1 MKVLQLTSVALLTA
15 SASLGFALPL
25 QTDGGDPAATDSAPQ
40 ADEQGIADGPAVT
53 FQDAALAAQAQVQA
67 ATDELNAIKEQMA
80 LEQIPLSKQVNELQ
94 SQLTELRADYQ
105 RTVSLLA
112 SRNLDVGKLED
123 EIQARKDEANFLVN
137 RLAEYRRNF
146 ESRIHITELERYA
159 DQIGEAKLADGN
171 ANLSPAELFASQGLI
186 VETSLSRIEEAFGG
200 TVFEGTA
207 IATDGFQK
215 DGRVV
220 LNGPVAIFR
229 SNDGGHVGMA
239 ERRLGGS
246 LEPNVIPFGNPMDAD
261 AAAGLVSNGG
271 GMLPLDATLGNA
283 FKVEGTKETFI
294 EHVKKGGTV
303 MIPIFAMAGTAL
315 LVALF
320 KWLSMLFIR
329 KPSKK
334 RMAALLTAVEKGDD
348 DGARD
353 AVSRLGGPVGRML
366 KVGVEHLDEPR
377 DLIEESM
384 YETVL
389 TSRLRLNSFLPFIA
403 ICAAS
408 APLMGLLG
416 TVTGI
421 INTFKMITVFGSG
434 DVKSLS
440 GGISEALITT
450 KFGLIVAIPSLLLH
464 AFLSRKAKG
473 VVDSMEKAG
482 VAFANSVERRQVRAG
497 GERLVMP
504 EGGFHI
510 GGDASL
516 DDDAVRAKVAQV
528 LGEMIAPQVR
538 QRTPGSE
545 TGRTS

>member
-1 MKVLQLTSVALLTA
+1 MKVLQLTGVALLTA
-15 SASLGFALPL
+15 SASLGFAQPV
-25 QTDGGDPAATDSAPQ
+25 QTDGGIQSVVDPAPKAAAAFAKES
-40 ADEQGIADGPAVT
+40 PAVT

-80 LEQIPLSKQVNELQ
+80 LEQIPLSKQVNALQ

-123 EIQARKDEANFLVN
+123 EIKARKDEANFLVN

-159 DQIGEAKLADGN
+159 AEIAEAKLADGN

-186 VETSLSRIEEAFGG
+186 VETSLARIEEAFGG

-334 RMAALLTAVEKGDD
+334 RLAALLTAVENGDD

-389 TSRLRLNSFLPFIA
+389 ASRLRLNSFLPFIA

-504 EGGFHI
+504 EGGFQI
-510 GGDASL
+510 GGSASL

-538 QRTPGSE
+538 PRTTGPE
-545 TGRTS
+545 TGRPS

>member
-1 MKVLQLTSVALLTA
+1 MKVLHHTSAVFLFAGATFAFAQPVQEGAGAAAPEVAEEA
-15 SASLGFALPL
+15 
-25 QTDGGDPAATDSAPQ
+25 
-40 ADEQGIADGPAVT
+40 PAVT
-53 FQDAALAAQAQVQA
+53 FQEAALAAQAQVQQ

-80 LEQIPLSKQVNELQ
+80 IEQIPLSKQVNQLQ
-94 SQLTELRADYQ
+94 GQLTELRADYQ

-123 EIQARKDEANFLVN
+123 EIKARKDEANFLVN
-137 RLAEYRRNF
+137 RLADYRRNF
-146 ESRIHITELERYA
+146 ESRVHITELKRYEGEIA
-159 DQIGEAKLADGN
+159 EAKLADGN
-171 ANLSPAELFASQGLI
+171 ANLSPAELFAAQGKL
-186 VETSLSRIEEAFGG
+186 VDTSLARVEEAFGG
-200 TVFEGTA
+200 TVFEGA
-207 IATDGFQK
+207 VIATDGFQK
-215 DGRVV
+215 DGRIA
-220 LNGPVAIFR
+220 LIGPVAIFR
-229 SNDGGHVGMA
+229 SDDGQHVGMA

-246 LEPNVIPFGNPMDAD
+246 LEPNVIPFGNPLDVD

-271 GMLPLDATLGNA
+271 GLLPLDATLGNA
-283 FKVEGTKETFI
+283 FKVEGTQETFL

-303 MIPIFAMAGTAL
+303 MIPIFAMAGAAL

-329 KPSKK
+329 KPSRK
-334 RMAALLTAVEKGDD
+334 RMVALLTAVEEGND
-348 DGARD
+348 DGARE
-353 AVSRLGGPVGRML
+353 AVSRMGGPVGKML
-366 KVGVEHLDEPR
+366 KVGVDHLGEPR

-384 YETVL
+384 YERVL
-389 TSRLRLNSFLPFIA
+389 TSKLRLNSFLPFIA

-482 VAFANSVERRQVRAG
+482 VAFANSVERGQVRS

-504 EGGFHI
+504 EGGFKI
-510 GGDASL
+510 GGDQTPG
-516 DDDAVRAKVAQV
+516 DDEVRAKVAQV
-528 LGEMIAPQVR
+528 LSEMLTPQTR
-538 QRTPGSE
+538 QRTGGPEAGSP
-545 TGRTS
+545 S